1 MEIEALE
8 SILMDDMSLV
18 DGAEVPSRSF
28 NNVDGR
34 EGRKNHAAVRL
45 GVERALQLVP
55 VDAAVR
61 GAVDASV

>member
-1 MEIEALE
+1 
-8 SILMDDMSLV
+8 
-18 DGAEVPSRSF
+18 
-28 NNVDGR
+28 VDGR